1 MRIAINI
8 ILLVCCIIAVPY
20 LGLFSTV
27 GIYLAVHMYFLGVRP
42 IPLVGLVAFCS
53 ILVMYC
59 FFGLLLGVRL
69 SGTLLV

>member
-53 ILVMYC
+53 ILVMYS

>member
-8 ILLVCCIIAVPY
+8 ILLVCCIIAIPY

-27 GIYLAVHMYFLGVRP
+27 GIYLAVHMYFLGIRP

-59 FFGLLLGVRL
+59 FFGLLLPI
-69 SGTLLV
+69 

>member
-8 ILLVCCIIAVPY
+8 ILLVCCIIAIPY
-20 LGLFSTV
+20 LGLFSTFV
-27 GIYLAVHMYFLGVRP
+27 IYLAVHMYFLGVRP
-42 IPLVGLVAFCS
+42 IHFVCLVAFCY
-53 ILVMYC
+53 ILDMYC